1 MDIFKDSYKIR
12 SNKKYMNNVIKNK
25 NYLKL
30 NSTFIISLS
39 MVAAI
44 GFVSFSLMP
53 QQSYAEDYNLDI
65 IITNQD
71 EINTKADLS
80 IKTDDDIQE
89 TTVKLNDDP
98 EKIKE
103 TITGEPR
110 DKVKV
115 CLEDSDFKD
124 CQTKTLPQDEDSTLK
139 FKLAYET

>member
-1 MDIFKDSYKIR
+1 M
-12 SNKKYMNNVIKNK
+12 NKVIKNK

-39 MVAAI
+39 LVAAI
-44 GFVSFSLMP
+44 VFVSFSLMP
-53 QQSYAEDYNLDI
+53 QQSYAEDYKLNIL
-65 IITNQD
+65 ITNQD

-80 IKTDDDIQE
+80 IKTNDDTQE

-103 TITGEPR
+103 TIAGEPR

-124 CQTKTLPQDEDSTLK
+124 CQTKNLPKDEDSTIK
-139 FKLAYET
+139 FKLEYED

>member
-1 MDIFKDSYKIR
+1 
-12 SNKKYMNNVIKNK
+12 
-25 NYLKL
+25 
-30 NSTFIISLS
+30 
-39 MVAAI
+39 
-44 GFVSFSLMP
+44 MP
-53 QQSYAEDYNLDI
+53 QQSYAEDYNLNI

-80 IKTDDDIQE
+80 IKTDNDTQE

-115 CLEDSDFKD
+115 CLEDDDFKE
-124 CQTKTLPQDEDSTLK
+124 CQTKNLPQDEDSTVK
-139 FKLAYET
+139 FKLEYEP

>member
-1 MDIFKDSYKIR
+1 
-12 SNKKYMNNVIKNK
+12 MNNVIKNK

-39 MVAAI
+39 LVAAI

-53 QQSYAEDYNLDI
+53 QQSYAEDYKLNIL
-65 IITNQD
+65 ITNQD

-80 IKTDDDIQE
+80 IKTNDDTQE

-103 TITGEPR
+103 TIAGEPR

-124 CQTKTLPQDEDSTLK
+124 CQTKNLPKDEDSTIK
-139 FKLAYET
+139 FKLEYEA

>member
-1 MDIFKDSYKIR
+1 M
-12 SNKKYMNNVIKNK
+12 NKVIKNK

-44 GFVSFSLMP
+44 VFVSFSLP
-53 QQSYAEDYNLDI
+53 QQSYAEDYKLNIL
-65 IITNQD
+65 ITNQD

-80 IKTDDDIQE
+80 IKTNDDTQE

-98 EKIKE
+98 EEIKE
-103 TITGEPR
+103 TIAGEPR

-124 CQTKTLPQDEDSTLK
+124 CQTKNLPKDDDSTIK
-139 FKLAYET
+139 FKLEYEA

>member
-1 MDIFKDSYKIR
+1 
-12 SNKKYMNNVIKNK
+12 MNNLIKNNK

-30 NSTFIISLS
+30 NSTFIIYLS

-44 GFVSFSLMP
+44 VFVSFSLMP
-53 QQSYAEDYNLDI
+53 QPSYAEDYKLNI

-71 EINTKADLS
+71 EINTKADLT
-80 IKTDDDIQE
+80 IKTDDDTQE

-103 TITGEPR
+103 TITGNQG

-124 CQTKTLPQDEDSTLK
+124 CQTKNLPKDESTIK
-139 FKLAYET
+139 FKLDYEA

>member
-1 MDIFKDSYKIR
+1 
-12 SNKKYMNNVIKNK
+12 MNNVIKKNK

-30 NSTFIISLS
+30 NFTFIISLS

-44 GFVSFSLMP
+44 VFVSSSLMP
-53 QQSYAEDYNLDI
+53 QQVYAEDYKLNI
-65 IITNQD
+65 IITNQE
-71 EINTKADLS
+71 EINTKADLT
-80 IKTDDDIQE
+80 IKTEDDTQE

-103 TITGEPR
+103 TITGKQG

-124 CQTKTLPQDEDSTLK
+124 CQTKNLPKDEDSTIK
-139 FKLAYET
+139 FKLDYEA

>member
-1 MDIFKDSYKIR
+1 M
-12 SNKKYMNNVIKNK
+12 NKVIKNK

-44 GFVSFSLMP
+44 VFVSFSLMP
-53 QQSYAEDYNLDI
+53 QQSYAEDYKLNIL
-65 IITNQD
+65 ITNQD

-80 IKTDDDIQE
+80 IKTDDDTQE

-98 EKIKE
+98 DEIKE
-103 TITGEPR
+103 TIAGEPR

-124 CQTKTLPQDEDSTLK
+124 CQTKNLPKNEDSTTK
-139 FKLAYET
+139 FNLDYEA

>member
-1 MDIFKDSYKIR
+1 
-12 SNKKYMNNVIKNK
+12 MNNVIKVNK

-39 MVAAI
+39 MVAAVV
-44 GFVSFSLMP
+44 FVSFSLMP
-53 QQSYAEDYNLDI
+53 QQSYAEDYKLNI

-71 EINTKADLS
+71 EINTKADLT
-80 IKTDDDIQE
+80 IKTDDDTQE
-89 TTVKLNDDP
+89 TTVKLKDDP

-103 TITGEPR
+103 TITGKQG

-124 CQTKTLPQDEDSTLK
+124 CQTKNLPKDEDSTIK
-139 FKLAYET
+139 FNLDYEA

>member
-1 MDIFKDSYKIR
+1 MDNI
-12 SNKKYMNNVIKNK
+12 IKNNK
-25 NYLKL
+25 NYQKF
-30 NSTFIISLS
+30 NATFIISLS

-44 GFVSFSLMP
+44 VFVSFSLP
-53 QQSYAEDYNLDI
+53 QKVYAEDYKLNI
-65 IITNQD
+65 IITNQ
-71 EINTKADLS
+71 EEVNTKADLT

-103 TITGEPR
+103 TITGKQG

-124 CQTKTLPQDEDSTLK
+124 CQTKNLPKDEDSAIK
-139 FKLAYET
+139 FKLDYEA

>member
-1 MDIFKDSYKIR
+1 M
-12 SNKKYMNNVIKNK
+12 NKVIKNK

-44 GFVSFSLMP
+44 VFVSFSLMP
-53 QQSYAEDYNLDI
+53 QQSYAEDYKLNIL
-65 IITNQD
+65 ITNQD

-80 IKTDDDIQE
+80 IKTNDDTQE
-89 TTVKLNDDP
+89 TTIKLNDDP
-98 EKIKE
+98 EEIKE
-103 TITGEPR
+103 RIAGEPR

-124 CQTKTLPQDEDSTLK
+124 CQTKNLPKDDDSTIK
-139 FKLAYET
+139 FKLKYEA